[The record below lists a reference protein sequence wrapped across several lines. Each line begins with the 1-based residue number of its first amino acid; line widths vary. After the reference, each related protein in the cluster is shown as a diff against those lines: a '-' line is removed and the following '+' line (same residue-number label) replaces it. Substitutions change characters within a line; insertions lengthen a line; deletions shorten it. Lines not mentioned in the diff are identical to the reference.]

1 MSSWTDWGLVSLQK
15 TSKAIACSLVVQHDW
30 RAWSNEHGAEHV
42 LKNVRLK
49 KHALEGGAFALDSN
63 LDAGQIAGMLIF
75 KQGAANHLGDQQN
88 AEHTRRTTGD
98 ILSSYF
104 KPQELDKHGNVSLQ
118 FNLEEEYW
126 VNSLEVC
133 NPPASTCCGTQ
144 LVEIKILVEN
154 QVHVDERLWED
165 VGKFEMPSDKPNYK
179 FPFPALT
186 RDRMTQFVQIT
197 LINTGKHHNI
207 KDIGLCYVE
216 LRGIAVDQKRR
227 MAIAVSGK
235 APVVILHK
243 LDHF

>member
-1 MSSWTDWGLVSLQK
+1 MSLQK
-15 TSKAIACSLVVQHDW
+15 TSIAIPCSLVVQHDW
-30 RAWSNEHGAEHV
+30 RTWSNEHSAEHV

-49 KHALEGGAFALDSN
+49 RNAIEEGAFALDSN
-63 LDAGQIAGMLIF
+63 LDAGQIAEMLTSSVF
-75 KQGAANHLGDQQN
+75 KQGAANHLGGQHN
-88 AEHTRRTTGD
+88 AEHTRRTTDD

-104 KPQELDKHGNVSLQ
+104 KPQELDKHGKVSLQ

-133 NPPASTCCGTQ
+133 NPPVSTRCGTQ

-154 QVHVDERLWED
+154 QGYVEERLWED

-179 FPFPALT
+179 FLFPASM

-197 LINTGKHHNI
+197 LVNPGKQHNI

-216 LRGIAVDQKRR
+216 LKGIAVDQTRK

>member
-1 MSSWTDWGLVSLQK
+1 MSLQK
-15 TSKAIACSLVVQHDW
+15 TSIAIPCSLVVQHDW
-30 RAWSNEHGAEHV
+30 RTWSNEHGAEHV
-42 LKNVRLK
+42 LRNVRLK
-49 KHALEGGAFALDSN
+49 KHALEDGDFAPDSK

-75 KQGAANHLGDQQN
+75 KQGAANHLGNQHN
-88 AEHTRRTTGD
+88 AEHTRRD

-118 FNLEEEYW
+118 FNLEEEYL

-133 NPPASTCCGTQ
+133 NPPASTRCGTQ
-144 LVEIKILVEN
+144 RVEIKILVEN
-154 QVHVDERLWED
+154 QGYVEERLWEH
-165 VGKFEMPSDKPNYK
+165 VVEFEMPSDKPNYK
-179 FPFPALT
+179 FSFPAPK
-186 RDRMTQFVQIT
+186 RDRKTQFVQIT
-197 LINTGKHHNI
+197 LINTGKQHNI